1 METEERKQRNVLV
14 LIALLMGSFL
24 LVAGAIYML
33 KELAYLYGIDI
44 GATYVIQQL
53 GSNIAS
59 SSSIA
64 QLIGEITL
72 LRSGLYES
80 YALSLISLAAASSAL
95 ILFVRRY
102 DKGQNSQNTYSMLH
116 SAFTVV
122 YVLLIYVIMANLY
135 LYLNALYMYIIYFG
149 IIMSLAA
156 DAYMQYGLRQAA
168 FFGHRQRGK
177 TSVTMDPSKP
187 FSNLIALQDIFMN
200 MSGEL
205 RVVDKHFSSPALE
218 NLHRIAEKSI
228 TNFTK
233 LVILTSKEM
242 LDSGFGAAVTD
253 FRKELGEN
261 GTGLEVR
268 LMDDK
273 DAVDQ
278 HERFMMDEK
287 VAYKI
292 PPFNIINK
300 RSEHIT
306 KINFAESDRRF
317 KYLYGRAISLENYF
331 VKKARDSPPVQG
343 A

>member
-1 METEERKQRNVLV
+1 V
-14 LIALLMGSFL
+14 
-24 LVAGAIYML
+24 
-33 KELAYLYGIDI
+33 
-44 GATYVIQQL
+44 
-53 GSNIAS
+53 
-59 SSSIA
+59 A

-80 YALSLISLAAASSAL
+80 YALAMVSLVTASSAL

-102 DKGQNSQNTYSMLH
+102 DKGQSRQNTYSLLH

-122 YVLLIYVIMANLY
+122 YVLLLYIIMASLY
-135 LYLNALYMYIIYFG
+135 SYLNALYMYVIYVG
-149 IIMSLAA
+149 IALCLGA
-156 DAYMQYGLRQAA
+156 DAYMQYSLREAT
-168 FFGHRQRGK
+168 FFGQRQRQRS
-177 TSVTMDPSKP
+177 SVTMDPSKP
-187 FSNLIALQDIFMN
+187 FSNLMALQEIFGN

-205 RVVDKHFSSPALE
+205 RIVDKHFSSSALE
-218 NLHRIAEKSI
+218 NLHRISEKSI

-242 LDSGFGAAVTD
+242 MDTGFGAAVTD
-253 FRKELGEN
+253 FRKELGEH

-268 LMDDK
+268 MMDDK

-278 HERFMMDEK
+278 HERFMMDDR

-306 KINFAESDRRF
+306 KISFGESDRRF
-317 KYLYGRAISLENYF
+317 RYLYGRAISLENF
-331 VKKARDSPPVQG
+331 SVKKARDQP
-343 A
+343 